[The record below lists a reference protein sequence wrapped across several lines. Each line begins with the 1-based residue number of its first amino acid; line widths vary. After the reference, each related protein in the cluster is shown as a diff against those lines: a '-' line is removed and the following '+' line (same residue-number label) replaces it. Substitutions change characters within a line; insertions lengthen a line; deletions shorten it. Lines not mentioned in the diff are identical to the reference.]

1 MQIISCVCI
10 VTPPLGKVLLTQFMW
25 KKCGKNKKNMEEVQT
40 DETFSFNHTVVPN
53 NRHMEAVIW
62 VFSSQFY
69 LL

>member
-1 MQIISCVCI
+1 
-10 VTPPLGKVLLTQFMW
+10 MW

-40 DETFSFNHTVVPN
+40 DETFSFNHPVVPN